1 MQSKI
6 FVTKSPKEIEIL
18 LIPEHGNKS
27 LCLEGVLLDR
37 YFCRI
42 KLYKTCV
49 PCMSKELKT
58 NPEIIRNITITKEQ
72 EDMSMNYVII
82 DFEMNPLAGEYGAER
97 QICRSEIIEIGAVIM
112 DESFMVLGEFK
123 TLVKP
128 QYNDSIYKK
137 YETLT
142 GISTQMVAGA
152 PDFATAYEMFVN
164 WCESCGKNY
173 EVYAWS
179 ENDYNQLTAEMELK
193 QYAKADKMRPLEN
206 WFDFQKEYTE
216 KLGLERIMSLEK
228 ALHYA
233 GIEFEGR
240 MHDALCDAK
249 NTAELFAIVR
259 NEERCN
265 VVLKTVMEAL
275 KPKKISSTL
284 GDMIDFGALMAQLA

>member
-1 MQSKI
+1 
-6 FVTKSPKEIEIL
+6 
-18 LIPEHGNKS
+18 
-27 LCLEGVLLDR
+27 
-37 YFCRI
+37 
-42 KLYKTCV
+42 
-49 PCMSKELKT
+49 
-58 NPEIIRNITITKEQ
+58 
-72 EDMSMNYVII
+72 MNYIVV
-82 DFEMNPLAGEYGAER
+82 DFEMNPVAGEYKAER

-142 GISTQMVAGA
+142 GISTQMVYGA
-152 PDFATAYEMFVN
+152 PTFATAYEMFVN
-164 WCESCGKNY
+164 WCGSYGDDY

-179 ENDYNQLTAEMELK
+179 ENDYNQLTAEMKLK
-193 QYAKADKMRPLEN
+193 QYAKADKMRPLEK

-216 KLGLERIMSLEK
+216 KLGIERIMSLEK
-228 ALHYA
+228 TLDYA
-233 GIEFEGR
+233 GIEFEGH

-265 VVLKTVMEAL
+265 VVLKAVMEVL
-275 KPKKISSTL
+275 KPKKCSSTL
-284 GDMIDFGALMAQLA
+284 GDMIDFDALMAQLA